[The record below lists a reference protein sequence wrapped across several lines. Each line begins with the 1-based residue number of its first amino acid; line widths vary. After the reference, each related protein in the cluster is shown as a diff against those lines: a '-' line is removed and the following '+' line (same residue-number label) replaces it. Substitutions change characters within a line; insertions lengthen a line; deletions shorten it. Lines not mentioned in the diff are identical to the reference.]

1 MSRLQFVQYLLSREN
16 TALCARRCSVE
27 AMGGLDEPLT
37 AYWCAASHNSFMVGN
52 QITSRCSA
60 ELIGRLLLQGVR
72 SIELDVWDSRLGPVV
87 THKHT
92 LSNSVP
98 FAHVARV
105 IAKTAFVTSSLP
117 LIVSLQMGCSLPQQ
131 RQIAGL
137 IRKELGG
144 MVSTAD
150 ATASPEQLRN
160 CILFKTKL
168 TKVGKPRR
176 VGPRP
181 SDGGGSSCARSTDPC
196 RGAKSGPGTPA
207 SATTDSSSTM
217 PSQVRQATSSVGR
230 HSLNRQ
236 TTSVKVQ
243 LATELHALI
252 ALHGRTK
259 GEFFDTDNQSGWER
273 GITSLGEKRVGDDP
287 EDHPVEDMVL
297 QPLTAARLCRSFPDA
312 MRFMSDNG
320 DPLPA
325 WRKGVQHV
333 ALNLQCND
341 LPTQLHAALFRLGG
355 GHGYVLKPSA
365 LRGPQPKWPVGST
378 SVHCTTLRVLS
389 LHHLPTRDEC
399 RPLLTAESHHSYE
412 PALSGAA
419 IPPSGSRANVSSP
432 AVRIELHA
440 IGGHCCVSSTL
451 PPTRH
456 ASRHHTTRP
465 ADGNG
470 FNPAFDER
478 EYCLAA
484 EPRTTV
490 LRLLV
495 EDAGSVAAYETLILG
510 AIGQDIAQSR
520 CARGSALRSTS
531 AASSCTSH
539 TALRIICRRRCRSFK
554 TW

>member
-1 MSRLQFVQYLLSREN
+1 
-16 TALCARRCSVE
+16 
-27 AMGGLDEPLT
+27 
-37 AYWCAASHNSFMVGN
+37 
-52 QITSRCSA
+52 
-60 ELIGRLLLQGVR
+60 
-72 SIELDVWDSRLGPVV
+72 
-87 THKHT
+87 
-92 LSNSVP
+92 
-98 FAHVARV
+98 
-105 IAKTAFVTSSLP
+105 
-117 LIVSLQMGCSLPQQ
+117 
-131 RQIAGL
+131 
-137 IRKELGG
+137 
-144 MVSTAD
+144 
-150 ATASPEQLRN
+150 
-160 CILFKTKL
+160 
-168 TKVGKPRR
+168 
-176 VGPRP
+176 
-181 SDGGGSSCARSTDPC
+181 
-196 RGAKSGPGTPA
+196 
-207 SATTDSSSTM
+207 M

-478 EYCLAA
+478 VYCLAA

-510 AIGQDIAQSR
+510 AMRPGYRSIP
-520 CARGSALRSTS
+520 LRSRLGTPIHKCS
-531 AASSCTSH
+531 VFVHISHSVEDHLPATVSELQDLVEQLRAELLVKGQTVSQLRVELRAANPCASNHGVQPSSIRQP
-539 TALRIICRRRCRSFK
+539 AAAQPVAAQLRV
-554 TW
+554 